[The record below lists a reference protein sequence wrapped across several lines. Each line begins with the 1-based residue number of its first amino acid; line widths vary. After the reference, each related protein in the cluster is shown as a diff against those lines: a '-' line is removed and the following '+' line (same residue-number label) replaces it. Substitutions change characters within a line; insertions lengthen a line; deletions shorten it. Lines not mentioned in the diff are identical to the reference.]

1 MTTTERPK
9 FGWGPK
15 LLFSSG
21 GAAVLIKRGAIDTF
35 LLVFYNQAIGLPPQ
49 WVGTAIMIALVF
61 DAVVDPT
68 IGQISDNFRSRWGR
82 RHPFIYASAIPFAV
96 VFVMLWNPPSGVSDA
111 VLFGYLLVSLLLIR
125 LLDTF
130 FELPSTALVPELA
143 PGYDERTTLISLR
156 TIFGLL
162 GGLAMTLLAYQVFMR
177 EGPGGTGGITERDG
191 YLGYSLTAAAVIVV
205 TVLVSALATHRY
217 IPFLTPAPSR
227 RLTPRRA
234 AREIFETLKNRN
246 FAVLIAMGMLN
257 AIAGGLH
264 HSLTLYFS
272 LYYWGLSQAQL
283 SVLALVGVLTSLVG
297 VVLAPFAGVRMGK
310 KWAAIIL
317 YIVALCFMAGP
328 VFLRV
333 IGVAPPNGTTAVF
346 AMIIAASLVSQT
358 LAIATTILLLSMLND
373 VVEEAEV
380 ATGRRSEGL
389 VLSADQLFKKMVS
402 GVGVFFSGMLLAYI
416 NFPKDAQRGA
426 VDPEVLNRL
435 ALGYLPV
442 FFLFAGGGAAALLFL
457 RTTRES
463 HAANLRTLQERRARP
478 LADPSPEGQPPGA
491 AGAPAPTLAEG

>member
-1 MTTTERPK
+1 MTSTERPK

-15 LLFSSG
+15 LLFSAG
-21 GAAVLIKRGAIDTF
+21 GVAVMVKRGAIDTF
-35 LLVFYNQAIGLPPQ
+35 LLVFYNQAVGLPPQ
-49 WVGTAIMIALVF
+49 WVGAAIMIALVF
-61 DAVVDPT
+61 DSIVDPL
-68 IGQISDNFRSRWGR
+68 IGQISDNFRSPWGR
-82 RHPFIYASAIPFAV
+82 RHPFMYASAIPLAFT
-96 VFVMLWNPPSGVSDA
+96 FLMLWNPPSGA
-111 VLFGYLLVSLLLIR
+111 GEGLMFGYLLASLLLIR

-130 FELPSTALVPELA
+130 FELPSASLVPELA
-143 PGYDERTTLISLR
+143 PGYDERTTLLSLR

-177 EGPGGTGGITERDG
+177 EGPNGAGGVTERAG
-191 YLGYSLTAAAVIVV
+191 YFGYSLTAAVVIVV
-205 TVLVSALATHRY
+205 TILASSLATHRY
-217 IPFLTPAPSR
+217 IPFLTQAPTR
-227 RLTPRRA
+227 RLTVGRTV
-234 AREIFETLKNRN
+234 REVLETLKNHN

-283 SVLALVGVLTSLVG
+283 SVLALVGVATSLAG
-297 VVLAPFAGVRMGK
+297 VALAPFAGARFGK
-310 KWAAIIL
+310 KWAAIVL
-317 YIVALCFMAGP
+317 YVVALCFMAGP

-333 IGVAPPNGTTAVF
+333 IGLAPPNGTTAVF
-346 AMIIAASLVSQT
+346 AMIIAAALVSQT
-358 LAIATTILLLSMLND
+358 LAIATTILLLSMLTD

-463 HAANLRTLQERRARP
+463 HAANLRTLQERRA
-478 LADPSPEGQPPGA
+478 A
-491 AGAPAPTLAEG
+491 AAQAEPHLTRLAE